1 MDGLAPGP
9 DGPAGREGAAPAGG
23 EPAGADEAVEWDV
36 VPEQSEDVVPEQSE
50 EAASEESGAPAGQGV
65 IRRRRLVAAAIV
77 VLLVVIGVLAWRLT
91 DTGGGGSPKLG
102 GTPAEVVAL
111 VNGLQRALAGGDYQT
126 ICDSLFTTAA
136 REAAGGDNC
145 PSVLAQAGA
154 KIASPTLSIRSVAV
168 GGDQATVSVLA
179 VAAGQRAA
187 TDELHLVRQ
196 GGRFRIAS
204 AGLLPSK

>member
-1 MDGLAPGP
+1 MDGLAPAP
-9 DGPAGREGAAPAGG
+9 DGPAGTEGAAPADG

-36 VPEQSEDVVPEQSE
+36 VPEQSE
-50 EAASEESGAPAGQGV
+50 EAASEQSGAPAGQGV

-77 VLLVVIGVLAWRLT
+77 VLLLVIGVLAWRLT

-187 TDELHLVRQ
+187 TDELHLMRQ

>member
-9 DGPAGREGAAPAGG
+9 DGPAGTEGVAPAGG

-50 EAASEESGAPAGQGV
+50 EAASEESGAPAGHGV

-77 VLLVVIGVLAWRLT
+77 VLLVVIGVLVWRLT
-91 DTGGGGSPKLG
+91 DTGGGPSPKLG
-102 GTPAEVVAL
+102 GTPAEVVTL

-136 REAAGGDNC
+136 RLRQKRVSIHAYWIRGSMNAYMMSTKRLIMMIAVVPKTVM
-145 PSVLAQAGA
+145 PSVVG
-154 KIASPTLSIRSVAV
+154 RSK
-168 GGDQATVSVLA
+168 VL
-179 VAAGQRAA
+179 R
-187 TDELHLVRQ
+187 L
-196 GGRFRIAS
+196 
-204 AGLLPSK
+204 

>member
-1 MDGLAPGP
+1 
-9 DGPAGREGAAPAGG
+9 
-23 EPAGADEAVEWDV
+23 
-36 VPEQSEDVVPEQSE
+36 
-50 EAASEESGAPAGQGV
+50 PAGQGV

-77 VLLVVIGVLAWRLT
+77 VLLLVIGVLAWRLT

-145 PSVLAQAGA
+145 PTVLAQAGA
-154 KIASPTLSIRSVAV
+154 KVTAPSVIPQSVAV
-168 GGDQATVSVLA
+168 ARDQATVRVLA
-179 VAAGQRAA
+179 SVAGERPA
-187 TDELHLVRQ
+187 TDELHLVRE

-204 AGLLPSK
+204 AGLVRGH

>member
-1 MDGLAPGP
+1 MDGLAPAP
-9 DGPAGREGAAPAGG
+9 DGPAGTEGAAPADG

-36 VPEQSEDVVPEQSE
+36 VPEQSE
-50 EAASEESGAPAGQGV
+50 EAASEQSGAPAGQGV

-77 VLLVVIGVLAWRLT
+77 VLLVVIGVLVWRLT
-91 DTGGGGSPKLG
+91 DTGGGPSPKLG
-102 GTPAEVVAL
+102 GTPAEVVTL

-187 TDELHLVRQ
+187 TDELHLMRQ

>member
-1 MDGLAPGP
+1 MKR
-9 DGPAGREGAAPAGG
+9 PAVRGITEH
-23 EPAGADEAVEWDV
+23 
-36 VPEQSEDVVPEQSE
+36 
-50 EAASEESGAPAGQGV
+50 
-65 IRRRRLVAAAIV
+65 RRLLVAALV
-77 VLLVVIGVLAWRLT
+77 VLVAVIGVLVWRLV
-91 DTGGGGSPKLG
+91 DQGGGGGTRKVK
-102 GTPAEVVAL
+102 GTPAEVVTL

-187 TDELHLVRQ
+187 TDELHLMRQ

>member
-1 MDGLAPGP
+1 MDGLAPAP
-9 DGPAGREGAAPAGG
+9 DGPAGTEGAAPADG

-36 VPEQSEDVVPEQSE
+36 VPEQSE
-50 EAASEESGAPAGQGV
+50 EAASEESGAPAWQAV

-77 VLLVVIGVLAWRLT
+77 VLLVVIGVLVWRLT

-187 TDELHLVRQ
+187 TDELHLMRQ